1 MGWVL
6 IVIPLIFVGIG
17 VFAYSNGIFEINQTN
32 LDKSLQNIPQG
43 IQNVGKTAKN
53 YASDTNV
60 ILRDTLNK
68 QLDDAKMKP
77 INIPVDDIQNITQLI
92 PENTIVNEKPEID
105 KLQLEHQVHFLTNQ
119 YRVDH
124 GLSSLDWDDDLANVA
139 RHHSVDMASRNYFSH
154 DTLEG
159 KSPTDRGVS
168 QGYDCEKIVDNLIYS
183 GIAEN
188 IFQNNL
194 YDKVWYINGIPTSY
208 EWNDLDAIA
217 TSTVD
222 GWMASPGHRENI
234 LTSTYDKEGIGV
246 EISSDDKVYIT
257 QNFC

>member
-1 MGWVL
+1 MAITLV
-6 IVIPLIFVGIG
+6 FVGIG
-17 VFAYSNGIFEINQTN
+17 VFAYSNGILEINHTN
-32 LDKSLQNIPQG
+32 LDKS
-43 IQNVGKTAKN
+43 IQNLPQEIQIVGETAKN

-60 ILRDTLNK
+60 ILRETLDKQIDDT
-68 QLDDAKMKP
+68 KMKP
-77 INIPVDDIQNITQLI
+77 ISIPIDGIQNAPQLI
-92 PENTIVNEKPEID
+92 QESIIVNEKPEID
-105 KLQLEHQVHFLTNQ
+105 ILQLEHQVHFLTNQ
-119 YRVDH
+119 YRTEH
-124 GLSSLDWDDDLANVA
+124 GLSSLDWDSDLANVA

-154 DTLEG
+154 ETPEG
-159 KSPTDRGVS
+159 QTPTDRGVS
-168 QGYDCEKIVDNLIYS
+168 QGYNCEKIVGNLIYT

-194 YDKVWYINGIPTSY
+194 YDKIWHINGIPTSY

-222 GWMASPGHRENI
+222 GWMNSTGHRENI
-234 LTSTYDKEGIGV
+234 LSSTYDKEGIGV